1 MKEIY
6 ISPELQLVKMLDVVC
21 TSGEAIGDTETET
34 ERIPLNSAY
43 NK

>member
-6 ISPELQLVKMLDVVC
+6 ISPELQLVKMDDVVC
-21 TSGEAIGDTETET
+21 TSGEFVGNTETET
-34 ERIPLNSAY
+34 EKIPLSSIY